1 MQKVIR
7 TTVLLGMALQLFI
20 VSRATAQQ
28 TPATIAYTVSMPQPA
43 NHLFHVTLRVDG
55 LKGEFHDFKMPAW
68 HPGYY
73 RLIDYARNVSNF
85 RAYVGENA
93 PLSWEKTTK
102 TTWRVVTGRAST
114 VFISYDVF
122 GNTRF
127 SAQNYLDENRAFI
140 ATTGMFLYID
150 GELERPASVTFNLP
164 SAWTRIATGLDPVTR
179 GRGNTFLARDFDTLY
194 DSPLLIGNQET
205 LQFGV
210 QGKPHTV
217 AIENVPA
224 SVDRTRMIADL
235 KRIVETAG
243 RLFGE
248 LDYSHYAFLMMGSG
262 NGGIEHANS
271 SANSFNGNS
280 LTTPAGYLSWLSFIA
295 HEYFHSYN
303 VKRIRPLALGPFNYD
318 TENLTSMLW
327 VSEGLSVYYQ
337 DLLLVRTGLM
347 TEDQYL
353 DKMKNAITSFE
364 NASGHHYQ
372 SATDSS
378 LTTWGTSGVGND
390 RNTTISYYNNGSMLG
405 AMLDLQIR
413 NTTSNRRSLDDVMR
427 TLYNTFY
434 KEKKRGFTDAEFRQV
449 CETVAGVPLTEIF
462 DYASTTKDVDYAKYF
477 GLAGLDLQFTSDDAP
492 GGNIGINAQSVD
504 SKLVVSGLTPGS
516 PAQTAGVRDKDVI
529 VEVDGVPATP
539 KALNDMLT
547 AKKPGERTK
556 LKISRD
562 SAVREIEIILE
573 KNTKRTYQFQ
583 SAPNATAL
591 QSTIR
596 RDWLR
601 IGQ

>member
-1 MQKVIR
+1 
-7 TTVLLGMALQLFI
+7 MALQLFI